1 MLLSFAEALLNDF
14 DPAFLK
20 DFKLINVL
28 GCSLNKV
35 STIRYHLS
43 RMLVSI
49 YFSSISTGDKEISK
63 KLIESNIQGSFSS
76 CSCFLTQN

>member
-1 MLLSFAEALLNDF
+1 MLLSFAEALLDDF
-14 DPAFLK
+14 DPIFLK

-49 YFSSISTGDKEISK
+49 YFSSMSTGDKDIYK
-63 KLIESNIQGSFSS
+63 KLIESKYKSV
-76 CSCFLTQN
+76 FLLLS